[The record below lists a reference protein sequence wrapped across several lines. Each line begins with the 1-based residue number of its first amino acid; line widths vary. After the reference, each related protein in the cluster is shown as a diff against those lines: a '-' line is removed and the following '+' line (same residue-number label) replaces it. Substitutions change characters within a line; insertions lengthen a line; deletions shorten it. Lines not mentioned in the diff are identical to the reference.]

1 MSEKWDIRC
10 ADCDKYILT
19 EEKEC
24 TGGSIKCVAGSHENG
39 YYDEIADLF
48 YCKECAKKRGMIN
61 GRDVNVIKD

>member
-1 MSEKWDIRC
+1 MERWDINC
-10 ADCDKYILT
+10 YDCGKYILT
-19 EEKEC
+19 EEKEYV
-24 TGGSIKCVAGSHENG
+24 GADIKPVAGSHENG